1 MAEDDTSIVAVSA
14 AMTEG
19 TGLETFGRKF
29 PQRLF
34 DVGIAEGHAVTF
46 AAGLA
51 KGGCRPFVA
60 IYSTF
65 LQRAYD
71 QIMEDVCLQD
81 LPVVFCIDRAGI
93 VGADGETHHGIF
105 DISYLQHMPNMTIMA
120 PKDGKELEAMM
131 EYSLTVKGRAP

>member
-1 MAEDDTSIVAVSA
+1 METGQLLSKSVKPSYSSVFGSKLIEMAQKDERIVAVSA
-14 AMTEG
+14 AMLEG
-19 TGLETFGRKF
+19 TGLAKF
-29 PQRLF
+29 SHEYPKRTF

-51 KGGCRPFVA
+51 KAGCKPFVT

-71 QIMEDVCLQD
+71 EIMEDVCLQN

-93 VGADGETHHGIF
+93 VGADGETHHGH
-105 DISYLQHMPNMTIMA
+105 LRPQLP
-120 PKDGKELEAMM
+120 EA
-131 EYSLTVKGRAP
+131 YA